1 MRHHQKKKTQG
12 LFISRTPILRAPG
25 RVILHKRPFREEI
38 GHWDFIRRGGVQMSR
53 MFLAPSRY
61 VQGAGAIAEIGIH
74 AARMGTKALFAGGK
88 TALNVCGSVVET
100 SLEDNKIACH
110 KELFRGECSD
120 KEISRLAGVARA
132 NGADLIIAAGGGK
145 VIDTGKVVG
154 HEMKIPVIIAPTIAA
169 TDAPCSALSVI
180 YSEHGVF
187 ERYLVL
193 QKNPDCVLV
202 DTTLVANAPV
212 ELLVSGMGDAL
223 ATYWEADT
231 CAKSCKPNALTGACP
246 PTLSSLALARLCYD
260 TLLEYGLQA
269 KLAVEKKSVT
279 PAVEAV
285 VEANT
290 LLSGLG
296 FESGGLA
303 GAHAVHNGL
312 TVLEAARSR
321 FHGQKVAFGVVTQM
335 VLEGRPS
342 KDMEQVL
349 NFCLSVGLP
358 VCLEDLGVS
367 DPSREEIW
375 KVAEATTAAGETIH
389 STWFPVTAEMVESAI
404 WAADALGK
412 NVRRGLRG
420 C

>member
-1 MRHHQKKKTQG
+1 
-12 LFISRTPILRAPG
+12 
-25 RVILHKRPFREEI
+25 
-38 GHWDFIRRGGVQMSR
+38 MSR
-53 MFLAPSRY
+53 VFLAPSRY
-61 VQGAGAIAEIGIH
+61 IQGAGAIAEIGIH
-74 AARMGTKALFAGGK
+74 AARMGTNALFIGGK
-88 TALNVCGSVVET
+88 TAINVCGSVVEA
-100 SLEDNKIACH
+100 SLKDNKVGCH
-110 KELFRGECSD
+110 KDAFNGECSD
-120 KEISRLAGVARA
+120 KEIGRLESVAKA
-132 NGADLIIAAGGGK
+132 YGADLIIAAGGGK
-145 VIDTGKVVG
+145 VIDTGKVIG

-193 QKNPDCVLV
+193 PKNPDCVLV
-202 DTTLVANAPV
+202 DTTLVAGAPV

-260 TLLEYGLQA
+260 TLLEFGLQA

-279 PAVEAV
+279 PAVEAI

-312 TVLEAARSR
+312 TVLEASHDK
-321 FHGQKVAFGVVTQM
+321 FHGQKVAFGVLAQM

-342 KDMEQVL
+342 KDVDQVL
-349 NFCLSVGLP
+349 DFCLSVGLP
-358 VCLEDLGVS
+358 VSLEDLGLS
-367 DPSREEIW
+367 NPSRDDIR
-375 KVAEATTAAGETIH
+375 KVAEATTADGETIH
-389 STWFPVTAEMVESAI
+389 ATWFPVTAEMVESAV

-412 NVRRGLRG
+412 ERKRGASHILDG
-420 C
+420 

>member
-1 MRHHQKKKTQG
+1 
-12 LFISRTPILRAPG
+12 
-25 RVILHKRPFREEI
+25 
-38 GHWDFIRRGGVQMSR
+38 MSR
-53 MFLAPSRY
+53 MLLAPSRY
-61 VQGAGAIAEIGIH
+61 VQGAGAITEIGIH
-74 AARMGTKALFAGGK
+74 AARMGTKALFTGGK
-88 TALNVCGSVVET
+88 TALSVCASTVEA
-100 SLEDNKIACH
+100 SLRENKVGCH
-110 KELFRGECSD
+110 KEVFNGECSNE
-120 KEISRLAGVARA
+120 EISRLVGVAKE

-145 VIDTGKVVG
+145 VIDTGKAVG

-169 TDAPCSALSVI
+169 TDAPCSALAVI

-193 QKNPDCVLV
+193 PKNPDCVLV
-202 DTTLVANAPV
+202 DTSLVANAPV
-212 ELLVSGMGDAL
+212 DLLVSGMGDAL

-231 CAKSCKPNALTGACP
+231 CAKSCKPNALTGATP

-260 TLLEYGLQA
+260 TLLEYGFQA

-279 PAVEAV
+279 PAVEAI

-303 GAHAVHNGL
+303 GSHAVHNGL
-312 TVLEAARSR
+312 TVLEASHGK
-321 FHGQKVAFGVVTQM
+321 FHGQKVAFGVLTQM

-342 KDMEQVL
+342 KDVDQIL

-358 VCLEDLGVS
+358 VCLEDVGVS
-367 DPSREEIW
+367 NPTREDIR

-389 STWFPVTAEMVESAI
+389 STWFPVTAQMVESAI

-412 NVRRGLRG
+412 ERKKCLS
-420 C
+420 

>member
-1 MRHHQKKKTQG
+1 
-12 LFISRTPILRAPG
+12 
-25 RVILHKRPFREEI
+25 
-38 GHWDFIRRGGVQMSR
+38 MSR
-53 MFLAPSRY
+53 MLLAPSRY
-61 VQGAGAIAEIGIH
+61 VQGAGAITEIGIH
-74 AARMGTKALFAGGK
+74 AARMGTKALFTGGK
-88 TALNVCGSVVET
+88 TALSVCGSTVEA
-100 SLEDNKIACH
+100 SLRENKVGCH
-110 KELFRGECSD
+110 REVFNGECSN
-120 KEISRLAGVARA
+120 KEISRLVGVAKE

-145 VIDTGKVVG
+145 VIDTGKAVG

-193 QKNPDCVLV
+193 PKNPDCVLV

-212 ELLVSGMGDAL
+212 DLLVSGMGDAL

-231 CAKSCKPNALTGACP
+231 CAKSCKPNALTGATP

-279 PAVEAV
+279 PAVEAI

-303 GAHAVHNGL
+303 GSHAVHNGL
-312 TVLEAARSR
+312 TVLEASHGK
-321 FHGQKVAFGVVTQM
+321 FHGQKVAFGVLTQM

-342 KDMEQVL
+342 KDVDQVL

-358 VCLEDLGVS
+358 VCLEDVGVS
-367 DPSREEIW
+367 NPTREDIR

-412 NVRRGLRG
+412 ERKK
-420 C
+420 

>member
-1 MRHHQKKKTQG
+1 
-12 LFISRTPILRAPG
+12 
-25 RVILHKRPFREEI
+25 
-38 GHWDFIRRGGVQMSR
+38 MSR
-53 MFLAPSRY
+53 MFLAPNRY
-61 VQGAGAIAEIGIH
+61 VQGAGAIAEMGIH
-74 AARMGTKALFAGGK
+74 AARLGTKALFIGGK
-88 TALNVCGSVVET
+88 TALNVCSSTVEA
-100 SLEDNKIACH
+100 SLKDHKVSCH
-110 KELFRGECSD
+110 KEVFKGECSD
-120 KEISRLAGVARA
+120 KEIRRLMVIAKA
-132 NGADLIIAAGGGK
+132 NQADLVIAAGGGK
-145 VIDTGKVVG
+145 VIDTGKAVG
-154 HEMKIPVIIAPTIAA
+154 YEMKIPVIVVPTIAA

-187 ERYLVL
+187 QRYLL
-193 QKNPDCVLV
+193 LPKNPDCVLV

-212 ELLVSGMGDAL
+212 ELLISGMGDAL

-260 TLLEYGLQA
+260 ALLEYGLQA

-285 VEANT
+285 VEANI

-303 GAHAVHNGL
+303 GAHAFHNGL
-312 TVLEAARSR
+312 TVLEESHIRL
-321 FHGQKVAFGVVTQM
+321 HGQKVAFGVITQM

-342 KDMEQVL
+342 KDVDQVL

-358 VCLEDLGVS
+358 VCLEDLGVCS
-367 DPSREEIW
+367 PSNDDIR
-375 KVAEATTAAGETIH
+375 KVAEATTAADETIH

-404 WAADALGK
+404 WAADALGRHRK
-412 NVRRGLRG
+412 SRLRG
-420 C
+420 SWPADK

>member
-1 MRHHQKKKTQG
+1 M
-12 LFISRTPILRAPG
+12 
-25 RVILHKRPFREEI
+25 
-38 GHWDFIRRGGVQMSR
+38 
-53 MFLAPSRY
+53 
-61 VQGAGAIAEIGIH
+61 
-74 AARMGTKALFAGGK
+74 
-88 TALNVCGSVVET
+88 CGSTVEA
-100 SLEDNKIACH
+100 SLKDNKVGCH
-110 KELFRGECSD
+110 KEVFNGECSD
-120 KEISRLAGVARA
+120 KEISRLVGMAKA
-132 NGADLIIAAGGGK
+132 NGADLVIAAGGGK
-145 VIDTGKVVG
+145 VIDTGKAVG
-154 HEMKIPVIIAPTIAA
+154 HEMKIPVIVVPTIAA

-193 QKNPDCVLV
+193 PKNPDCVLV

-285 VEANT
+285 VEANI

-312 TVLEAARSR
+312 TVLEASHVK
-321 FHGQKVAFGVVTQM
+321 FHGQKVAFGVITQM

-342 KDMEQVL
+342 KDVEQVL

-358 VCLEDLGVS
+358 VCLEDLGVYG
-367 DPSREEIW
+367 PSSNDIR
-375 KVAEATTAAGETIH
+375 KVAEATTAADETIH
-389 STWFPVTAEMVESAI
+389 STWFPVTVEMVESAI
-404 WAADALGK
+404 WAADALGRERK
-412 NVRRGLRG
+412 SRLRSAWAADN
-420 C
+420 

>member
-1 MRHHQKKKTQG
+1 
-12 LFISRTPILRAPG
+12 
-25 RVILHKRPFREEI
+25 
-38 GHWDFIRRGGVQMSR
+38 MSR
-53 MFLAPSRY
+53 VFLAPNRY
-61 VQGAGAIAEIGIH
+61 IQGAGAIAEIGIH
-74 AARMGTKALFAGGK
+74 AARMGTKALFIGGK
-88 TALNVCGSVVET
+88 TAFKVCGSTVQA
-100 SLEDNKIACH
+100 SLEDNKVGCR
-110 KELFRGECSD
+110 KEAFNGECSD
-120 KEISRLAGVARA
+120 REIGRLVGLAKA
-132 NGADLIIAAGGGK
+132 NRADLVIAAGGGK
-145 VIDTGKVVG
+145 VIDTGKALG

-193 QKNPDCVLV
+193 PRNPDCVLV

-212 ELLVSGMGDAL
+212 ELLVCGMGDAL

-231 CAKSCKPNALTGACP
+231 CARSCKPNVLTGACP
-246 PTLSSLALARLCYD
+246 PTLSSLALSRLCYD

-269 KLAVEKKSVT
+269 KLAVEQKSVT

-285 VEANT
+285 VEANI

-303 GAHAVHNGL
+303 GGHAVHNGL
-312 TVLEAARSR
+312 TVLEACHAKS
-321 FHGQKVAFGVVTQM
+321 HGKKVAFGLITQM

-342 KDMEQVL
+342 RDVDHVL
-349 NFCLSVGLP
+349 IFCLSVGLP

-367 DPSREEIW
+367 GPSREDIRR
-375 KVAEATTAAGETIH
+375 VAEATTAEGETIH

-404 WAADALGK
+404 WAADALGRDM
-412 NVRRGLRG
+412 RRRLPGS
-420 C
+420 

>member
-1 MRHHQKKKTQG
+1 
-12 LFISRTPILRAPG
+12 
-25 RVILHKRPFREEI
+25 
-38 GHWDFIRRGGVQMSR
+38 MSR
-53 MFLAPSRY
+53 MLLAPSRY

-74 AARMGTKALFAGGK
+74 AARMGTKALFTGGK
-88 TALNVCGSVVET
+88 TGLNVCDATVET
-100 SLEDNKIACH
+100 SLKENNVGCH
-110 KELFRGECSD
+110 KEVFKGECSD
-120 KEISRLAGVARA
+120 KEISRLVGVAKA
-132 NGADLIIAAGGGK
+132 NGADLVIAAGGGK
-145 VIDTGKVVG
+145 VIDTGKAVAD
-154 HEMKIPVIIAPTIAA
+154 EMKVPVIIAPTIAA

-193 QKNPDCVLV
+193 PKNPDCVLV
-202 DTTLVANAPV
+202 DTTIVANAPV
-212 ELLVSGMGDAL
+212 DLLVSGMGDAL

-231 CAKSCKPNALTGACP
+231 CAKSCKPNALTGSTP
-246 PTLSSLALARLCYD
+246 PTLSALALARLCYD

-269 KLAVEKKSVT
+269 KLAVERKSVT
-279 PAVEAV
+279 PAVDAI

-312 TVLEAARSR
+312 TVLEASHAK
-321 FHGQKVAFGVVTQM
+321 FHGQKVAFGVLTQL

-342 KDMEQVL
+342 IDLDQVL
-349 NFCLSVGLP
+349 DFCLSVGLP
-358 VCLEDLGVS
+358 VCLADVGVS
-367 DPSREEIW
+367 SPSREDIK
-375 KVAEATTAAGETIH
+375 KVAEATTAPGETIH

-412 NVRRGLRG
+412 RRKT
-420 C
+420 